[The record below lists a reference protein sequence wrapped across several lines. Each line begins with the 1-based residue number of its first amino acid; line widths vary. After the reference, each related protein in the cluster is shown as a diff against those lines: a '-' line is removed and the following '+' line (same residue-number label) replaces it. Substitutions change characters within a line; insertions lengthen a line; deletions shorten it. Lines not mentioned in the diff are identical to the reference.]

1 MDRNRL
7 ILRLAIIAV
16 AVGVFLSRG
25 GLHKPD
31 AMLGFFA
38 ALGLALV
45 VVIVRAVMES
55 KKKQQAERDRQA
67 IAEGKKVDLFTK
79 PKDF

>member
-7 ILRLAIIAV
+7 ILRLVIIAV
-16 AVGVFLSRG
+16 AVAIFLSRG

-31 AMLGFFA
+31 AMKGFFA
-38 ALGLALV
+38 ALGVAIV
-45 VVIVRAVMES
+45 FVIVRAVMES
-55 KKKQQAERDRQA
+55 KKRKQVEQDQTTAA
-67 IAEGKKVDLFTK
+67 AGKNVDLFTK